1 MELHTGIVP
10 GGTDRP
16 SATVLRNAGDWQ
28 DGGVEQPVPQDA
40 RRVSD
45 ADRGMVAGQLKKAH
59 AEGRLDLDEF
69 DERTRKVWEARTFGE
84 LAAVTSDLPDV
95 RQPVPWSRS
104 ELVPEPTI
112 ESTSEVVR
120 RPRGPGATVMRVA
133 TGAWFA
139 ASLVNFVIWLIVV
152 FSDGLVY
159 PWWIWVA
166 GPWGALLVAGYIL
179 GIGRDNRS

>member
-1 MELHTGIVP
+1 M
-10 GGTDRP
+10 
-16 SATVLRNAGDWQ
+16 
-28 DGGVEQPVPQDA
+28 EQPVPHDA

-69 DERTRKVWEARTFGE
+69 DERTRRVWDARTFGE
-84 LAAVTSDLPDV
+84 LAAVTSDLPEV
-95 RQPVPWSRS
+95 RQPVPWARS
-104 ELVPEPTI
+104 ELATEPAAQ
-112 ESTSEVVR
+112 STSAVAR

-139 ASLVNFVIWLIVV
+139 ASLVNFVIWAMVV
-152 FSDGLVY
+152 FTSGMTY

-166 GPWGALLVAGYIL
+166 GPWGALLVAGYVL
-179 GIGRDNRS
+179 GIGRDSRD

>member
-1 MELHTGIVP
+1 M
-10 GGTDRP
+10 
-16 SATVLRNAGDWQ
+16 
-28 DGGVEQPVPQDA
+28 
-40 RRVSD
+40 SD

-69 DERTRKVWEARTFGE
+69 DERTRQVWAARTFGE
-84 LAAVTSDLPDV
+84 LAEVTKDLPDV

-104 ELVPEPTI
+104 ELAPEPTI
-112 ESTSEVVR
+112 RPTAEVAR
-120 RPRGPGATVMRVA
+120 TPRGTGATVMRIA

-139 ASLVNFVIWLIVV
+139 ASLVNFVIWSIVAITV
-152 FSDGLVY
+152 HMVY

-179 GIGRDNRS
+179 GIGRDKQG

>member
-1 MELHTGIVP
+1 M
-10 GGTDRP
+10 
-16 SATVLRNAGDWQ
+16 
-28 DGGVEQPVPQDA
+28 EQPVPPDA

-69 DERTRKVWEARTFGE
+69 DERTRKVWAARTFGE
-84 LAAVTSDLPDV
+84 LAEVTADLPDV

-104 ELVPEPTI
+104 ELVSEPK
-112 ESTSEVVR
+112 STPAAAEVAR
-120 RPRGPGATVMRVA
+120 RPRSGGGAVMRVA

-139 ASLVNFVIWLIVV
+139 ASLVNFVIWAIVV
-152 FSDGLVY
+152 FTEGMVY

-166 GPWGALLVAGYIL
+166 GPWGALLVAGYIVGL
-179 GIGRDNRS
+179 GRDNKG

>member
-1 MELHTGIVP
+1 
-10 GGTDRP
+10 
-16 SATVLRNAGDWQ
+16 
-28 DGGVEQPVPQDA
+28 VEQPVPPEA

-45 ADRGMVAGQLKKAH
+45 ADRGLVAGQLKKAH

-69 DERTRKVWEARTFGE
+69 DERTRQVWQARTFGE
-84 LAAVTSDLPDV
+84 LASVTADLPDV

-104 ELVPEPTI
+104 ELAPEPVSRPSA
-112 ESTSEVVR
+112 EVAHRST
-120 RPRGPGATVMRVA
+120 GASVMRVA

-139 ASLVNFVIWLIVV
+139 ASLVNFVIWAIVLITA
-152 FSDGLVY
+152 GPVY

-179 GIGRDNRS
+179 GLGRDNRA

>member
-1 MELHTGIVP
+1 MAHC
-10 GGTDRP
+10 
-16 SATVLRNAGDWQ
+16 WQ
-28 DGGVEQPVPQDA
+28 DGNVEQPVPQDA

-69 DERTRKVWEARTFGE
+69 DERTRRVWEARTFGE

-95 RQPVPWSRS
+95 RQPVPWARS
-104 ELVPEPTI
+104 ELVPEPTM
-112 ESTSEVVR
+112 SQPTSEVAR
-120 RPRGPGATVMRVA
+120 RPRGTGSAVMRVA

-152 FSDGLVY
+152 FSSGMVY

-166 GPWGALLVAGYIL
+166 GPWGALLVAGYIVGL
-179 GIGRDNRS
+179 GRDNRE